1 LNVMR
6 INILIS
12 FLVIFSA
19 QISIAQDHTFKSMKD
34 SKGFSE
40 KFDEISK
47 KLTSI
52 KSDFIQEKHLS
63 FMEDNIVSK
72 GIFRYK
78 KENKVRLQYTTPFE
92 YLMVLNNGKMYI
104 KDGNK
109 VNKFDTHSNKLFRQ
123 INDMM
128 INTLNGNILQS
139 KEYVVSYYENE
150 STYLLELE
158 PQDKTILELVQ
169 KIKIYIDKKKLNVN
183 KIEMKEK
190 SGDFTLLSFIN
201 VLQNTEI
208 KDEEFIVK

>member
-1 LNVMR
+1 MR

>member
-1 LNVMR
+1 
-6 INILIS
+6 
-12 FLVIFSA
+12 
-19 QISIAQDHTFKSMKD
+19 
-34 SKGFSE
+34 
-40 KFDEISK
+40 
-47 KLTSI
+47 
-52 KSDFIQEKHLS
+52 
-63 FMEDNIVSK
+63 
-72 GIFRYK
+72 
-78 KENKVRLQYTTPFE
+78 
-92 YLMVLNNGKMYI
+92 
-104 KDGNK
+104 
-109 VNKFDTHSNKLFRQ
+109 
-123 INDMM
+123 M

>member
-1 LNVMR
+1 MKIKLLLFL
-6 INILIS
+6 ILTGTHLS
-12 FLVIFSA
+12 F
-19 QISIAQDHTFKSMKD
+19 AQDNTFKPMKD
-34 SKGFSE
+34 IKGFSE

-47 KLTSI
+47 KLQTI
-52 KSDFIQEKHLS
+52 KSDFVQEKHLS

-128 INTLNGNILQS
+128 INTLNGNILHS
-139 KEYVVSYYENE
+139 NEYVVSYYENE
-150 STYLLELE
+150 TTYLLELA
-158 PQDKTILELVQ
+158 PQDKTVLELIQ
-169 KIKIYIDKKKLNVN
+169 KIKIYVDKKKLGVS
-183 KIEMKEK
+183 KVEMKEK

-201 VLQNTEI
+201 VQQNTEI
-208 KDEEFIVK
+208 KDEEFVVR

>member
-1 LNVMR
+1 MR

-19 QISIAQDHTFKSMKD
+19 VQISMAQDNTFKSMKD
-34 SKGFSE
+34 TKGFSE

-92 YLMVLNNGKMYI
+92 YLMVLNAGKMYI

-128 INTLNGNILQS
+128 INTLNGSILQS
-139 KEYVVSYYENE
+139 NEYVVSYYENE
-150 STYLLELE
+150 STYLLELA